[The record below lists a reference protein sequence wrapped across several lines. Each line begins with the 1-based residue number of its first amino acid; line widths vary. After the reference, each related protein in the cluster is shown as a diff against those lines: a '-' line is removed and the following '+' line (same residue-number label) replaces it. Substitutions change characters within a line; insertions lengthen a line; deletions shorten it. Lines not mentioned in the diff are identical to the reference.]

1 MLVPGTLVGAAS
13 LASSL
18 SGQGTHNEVE
28 RITRKGHAIE
38 RRVLGG
44 PEHQDRLSA
53 TVTENLA
60 NSTSTRL
67 MLKWS
72 GLLPSVGLATAAPA
86 RRLPAQARSVLRR
99 ARRVIKRKK
108 RTAHQNNVK
117 YKLNQCQRPL
127 VGAALRLSPW
137 QATGA
142 PPRSAGADGR
152 STSY

>member
-13 LASSL
+13 LASF
-18 SGQGTHNEVE
+18 SGQGTHAEVE

-38 RRVLGG
+38 RRASG
-44 PEHQDRLSA
+44 QTSA
-53 TVTENLA
+53 KENLA

-72 GLLPSVGLATAAPA
+72 GLLPSVGLAAPA

-108 RTAHQNNVK
+108 RTARQNNVK

-152 STSY
+152 GT

>member
-60 NSTSTRL
+60 NSTRTRL

-72 GLLPSVGLATAAPA
+72 GLLPSVGLCHSGARAASSGAGAQCSSARAAGDKEKKTNRPSKERQIQTKSVPAPA
-86 RRLPAQARSVLRR
+86 RRRGTAPLSLAGDRAAPERWSRR
-99 ARRVIKRKK
+99 
-108 RTAHQNNVK
+108 
-117 YKLNQCQRPL
+117 
-127 VGAALRLSPW
+127 
-137 QATGA
+137 
-142 PPRSAGADGR
+142 
-152 STSY
+152 

>member
-72 GLLPSVGLATAAPA
+72 GLLPSVATAAPA
-86 RRLPAQARSVLRR
+86 RRLPAQARSVFRR
-99 ARRVIKRKK
+99 ARRVIKRKR
-108 RTAHQNNVK
+108 RTALQNNVK
-117 YKLNQCQRPL
+117 YKLNQCQRLL
-127 VGAALRLSPW
+127 VGVALRLSPW
-137 QATGA
+137 QATA
-142 PPRSAGADGR
+142 PPRGAGADGR
-152 STSY
+152 GT